1 MLHKEGG
8 SKPIDFSIKMP
19 KIKTARDWKNFSRRA
34 ELKVSQDIRRAVF
47 LLTFKTQ
54 PQESCQSGNARPGS
68 SQFFTSNVNVVC
80 KCYSN
85 VCFCQQRHI

>member
-34 ELKVSQDIRRAVF
+34 ELKVSQDIRRAVPGIRGTGGRGV
-47 LLTFKTQ
+47 LLLF
-54 PQESCQSGNARPGS
+54 
-68 SQFFTSNVNVVC
+68 
-80 KCYSN
+80 CYCN
-85 VCFCQQRHI
+85 